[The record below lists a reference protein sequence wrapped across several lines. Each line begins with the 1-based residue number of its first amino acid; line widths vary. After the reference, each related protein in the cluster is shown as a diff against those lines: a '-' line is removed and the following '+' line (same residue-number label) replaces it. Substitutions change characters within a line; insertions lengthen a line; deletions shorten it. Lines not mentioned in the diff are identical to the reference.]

1 MLEIEKLVAA
11 TRNLKKLEEL
21 RRLLERLALEVVS
34 LEGFAGVAQVEET
47 GATFDENARL
57 KALSYTRQTGLPCVA
72 DDSGLEVGA
81 LGGAPGILSSR
92 YAGPGAGGTALCE
105 KLLREMKDVPDGQ
118 RNAKFT
124 CSIALASG
132 PEVLLSA
139 RGEAKG
145 RIIREM
151 RGQGFGRGFG
161 YDPVFVPEGLE
172 KTFAEL
178 EPDEKDAL
186 SHRGKALTEFRKKLK
201 ELLS

>member
-92 YAGPGAGGTALCE
+92 YAGRRRDGAM
-105 KLLREMKDVPDGQ
+105 RE
-118 RNAKFT
+118 A
-124 CSIALASG
+124 AA
-132 PEVLLSA
+132 
-139 RGEAKG
+139 
-145 RIIREM
+145 
-151 RGQGFGRGFG
+151 
-161 YDPVFVPEGLE
+161 
-172 KTFAEL
+172 
-178 EPDEKDAL
+178 
-186 SHRGKALTEFRKKLK
+186 
-201 ELLS
+201 